1 MKEKRKKRKL
11 VNVNIKVWFTTQRA
25 KGITI
30 TDNFC
35 KKRNN
40 LCFKNMAITELPVY
54 YNSQACE
61 WPQEVTATGV
71 SMNFCL

>member
-1 MKEKRKKRKL
+1 MY
-11 VNVNIKVWFTTQRA
+11 IKGWFTTKTV

-40 LCFKNMAITELPVY
+40 LCFKNMTITELPVCY
-54 YNSQACE
+54 SNQALDR
-61 WPQEVTATGV
+61 PQEITETGGLL
-71 SMNFCL
+71 NFCL